1 MTTTPQ
7 LPTPTAPA
15 RTTPSPALDV
25 AAVDAQLHNRNLRSA
40 AVIAGV
46 LDAGLLNH
54 AGRPDRLPTAL
65 FPDVPEDAVQAI
77 WNMALVVGIWAGK
90 AMLRPQWNPAMLDR
104 LRDAL
109 DEAGYQAMGASV
121 ATAAQCGRGQHTD
134 EDLPWWGDEQ

>member
-7 LPTPTAPA
+7 P
-15 RTTPSPALDV
+15 TTPAPTTQV
-25 AAVDAQLHNRNLRSA
+25 PAVDEVLHARNLRSA

-65 FPDVPEDAVQAI
+65 FPDTDPDTVQAI

-90 AMLRPQWNPAMLDR
+90 AMLRPQWQPEDLDR
-104 LRDAL
+104 FQTAL
-109 DEAGYQAMGASV
+109 DEAGHHAMARGV
-121 ATAAQCGRGQHTD
+121 AVAAHCGRTVHPAD
-134 EDLPWWGDEQ
+134 EDLLLWGDHE